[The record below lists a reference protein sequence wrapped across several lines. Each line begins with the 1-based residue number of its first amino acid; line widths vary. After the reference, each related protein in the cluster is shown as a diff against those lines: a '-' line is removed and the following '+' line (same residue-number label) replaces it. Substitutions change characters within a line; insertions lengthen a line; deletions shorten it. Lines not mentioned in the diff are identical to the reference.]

1 MKKFLV
7 ILMIIVST
15 AVFGQDGQE
24 RVDVKYNFSS
34 EAIKLLWEEW
44 EEEREEGKLMAV
56 LFLHSLPFDIVST
69 DDYEELAFFY
79 CLLLDDVALF
89 NNIIYTT
96 DYNLSIPLITR
107 KMFSALTELP
117 ISDEDKLK
125 SMKIIGLMKNEE
137 SF

>member
-7 ILMIIVST
+7 ILMIIVSH

-24 RVDVKYNFSS
+24 RVDVKYSFSS
-34 EAIKLLWEEW
+34 EAIKSLWEEW

-56 LFLHSLPFDIVST
+56 LFLHSLPFDIVSKV
-69 DDYEELAFFY
+69 DEEALSFFY
-79 CLLLDDVALF
+79 ALILDDVSLF
-89 NNIIYTT
+89 NDIIYTT
-96 DYNLSIPLITR
+96 EYNLSIQLITR